1 MDGHEAIL
9 DMSFNEQT
17 DVAAK
22 FGIHTDYVLSE
33 NATFPATG
41 LQKTAENV
49 YRCGLAGSVLAQKSK
64 YATLWHGKAKVFVYA
79 PFAVVMG

>member
-1 MDGHEAIL
+1 MPFD
-9 DMSFNEQT
+9 EQT

-22 FGIHTDYVLSE
+22 FRIHTNYVLPE
-33 NATFPATG
+33 NTTFSATG

-49 YRCGLAGSVLAQKSK
+49 DGRGLASSVLAQKSK